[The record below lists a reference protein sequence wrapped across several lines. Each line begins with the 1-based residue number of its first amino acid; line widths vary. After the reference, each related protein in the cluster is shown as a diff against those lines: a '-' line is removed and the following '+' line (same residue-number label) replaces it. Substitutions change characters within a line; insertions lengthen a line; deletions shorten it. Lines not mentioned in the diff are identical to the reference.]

1 MITHNFN
8 TLDLLT
14 SPVWIVSPFEEQ
26 LIYANSAARL
36 LMQDLTFSQLRTGP
50 YSVSSQKEL
59 PKYLSDLQNQHD
71 IIEIL
76 TVQRKEEETAL
87 SCRLVLRELT
97 ETEPVIIFEG
107 IEAPATL
114 GLKASRSA
122 NYQRKKQG
130 FYARFFLTNSAPM
143 LLIDPSRDGQIVDA
157 NLAALNFYGYN
168 HETMCQKHTW
178 EINMLGRRVMPIMH
192 EISHLP
198 GGHKPLNFVHKLAD
212 GSTRH
217 VQTYAGPI
225 EIYGDKLMLCIV
237 HDITEQKRLEEQL
250 EHAAHHDAMTGLLNR
265 RQFYHITEP
274 GQMQHLAIAQ
284 AYSLLLIDTAAVY
297 GNEDAVGEAVREAI
311 SEGLCTREELFIT
324 SKLWVQDML
333 NQDIA
338 AAGIEASL
346 KKSGLEYFDLYL
358 LHQAMRDYFSAW
370 RALEDAYEE
379 GKLKAIGV
387 SNFYPHVL
395 ANFCETVRV
404 KPMVNQVELHPYFAQ
419 PEALATMKYYNVQP
433 EAWAP
438 LGGGRHKPFENN
450 LLQSIA
456 DAHQKSISQVI
467 LRWNIQRGVVVIP
480 KSTHQQRIEEN
491 FAIWDFSLTEKEM
504 AQISSLDLGY
514 VGESVK
520 HFNPEFVRGCL
531 AVKIHD

>member
-198 GGHKPLNFVHKLAD
+198 GGHKPLN
-212 GSTRH
+212 
-217 VQTYAGPI
+217 
-225 EIYGDKLMLCIV
+225 
-237 HDITEQKRLEEQL
+237 
-250 EHAAHHDAMTGLLNR
+250 
-265 RQFYHITEP
+265 
-274 GQMQHLAIAQ
+274 
-284 AYSLLLIDTAAVY
+284 
-297 GNEDAVGEAVREAI
+297 
-311 SEGLCTREELFIT
+311 LFINWRMDLLVMCRPMPGRLKFMAT
-324 SKLWVQDML
+324 SSCYVLCMILLSKNGWRSSWNML
-333 NQDIA
+333 
-338 AAGIEASL
+338 L
-346 KKSGLEYFDLYL
+346 
-358 LHQAMRDYFSAW
+358 
-370 RALEDAYEE
+370 
-379 GKLKAIGV
+379 
-387 SNFYPHVL
+387 
-395 ANFCETVRV
+395 
-404 KPMVNQVELHPYFAQ
+404 
-419 PEALATMKYYNVQP
+419 TMT
-433 EAWAP
+433 
-438 LGGGRHKPFENN
+438 R
-450 LLQSIA
+450 
-456 DAHQKSISQVI
+456 
-467 LRWNIQRGVVVIP
+467 
-480 KSTHQQRIEEN
+480 
-491 FAIWDFSLTEKEM
+491 
-504 AQISSLDLGY
+504 
-514 VGESVK
+514 
-520 HFNPEFVRGCL
+520 
-531 AVKIHD
+531 